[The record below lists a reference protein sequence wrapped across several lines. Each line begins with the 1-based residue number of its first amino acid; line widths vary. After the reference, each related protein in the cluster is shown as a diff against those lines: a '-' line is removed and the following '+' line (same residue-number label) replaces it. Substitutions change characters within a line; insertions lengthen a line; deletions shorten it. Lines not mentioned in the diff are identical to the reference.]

1 MGRLKIK
8 DIEGETEE
16 LTKFF
21 ADSNCSLEEYLNP
34 NKTPKINVAVLIV
47 TMVVYVIFA
56 CVLFCLPKEHIIM
69 TKVLTIIC
77 FMLAGLSV
85 IFTHLYWRNTTATI
99 IAGAVFFLL
108 YLVAIEVISPAEAG
122 LNVKDKIENISS

>member
-108 YLVAIEVISPAEAG
+108 
-122 LNVKDKIENISS
+122 